1 MKRNTY
7 LTLLPP
13 DEARNLW
20 FSKLDAQL
28 YSLAEETVPLT
39 QALRRVL
46 SRPVAALRSSPA
58 FHGAAMD
65 LSLIHI

>member
-20 FSKLDAQL
+20 FSRLDAHAHG
-28 YSLAEETVPLT
+28 LAEETVPLT
-39 QALRRVL
+39 QALHRVL
-46 SRPVAALRSSPA
+46 SRPVAARRSSPA
-58 FHGAAMD
+58 FH
-65 LSLIHI
+65 